1 MIINNKKYKGTHGLR
16 MLSTNP
22 DKKSLED
29 TYNLWWTNE
38 DNYTEE
44 DYNTYKEI
52 LNITHSVYQN
62 NGLSSDKPKSSS
74 GKKWNE
80 LVSPMWKE
88 HKATKLGLGLKKYN
102 ENKIEYIYTSIILT
116 NYSKVYI
123 TFMHKKKLVMI
134 ISITKKW
141 VL

>member
-1 MIINNKKYKGTHGLR
+1 

-62 NGLSSDKPKSSS
+62 NDLSSDKPKSSS
-74 GKKWNE
+74 GKKW
-80 LVSPMWKE
+80 KE
-88 HKATKLGLGLKKYN
+88 YHQCGKNIKQLN
-102 ENKIEYIYTSIILT
+102 
-116 NYSKVYI
+116 
-123 TFMHKKKLVMI
+123 
-134 ISITKKW
+134 
-141 VL
+141 